1 MKTPAI
7 NCRGKQRRGWR
18 DRERTFW
25 AARGILK
32 VPLSPVG
39 GGGRGAQEPALP
51 ISRLLLRKGS
61 KDDLRRSGWDAED
74 VARSRVVQSL

>member
-1 MKTPAI
+1 MQRKTEE
-7 NCRGKQRRGWR
+7 RMERQRENFLGC
-18 DRERTFW
+18 ERHFKGTSVTSRW
-25 AARGILK
+25 WGA
-32 VPLSPVG
+32 
-39 GGGRGAQEPALP
+39 GAQEPALP